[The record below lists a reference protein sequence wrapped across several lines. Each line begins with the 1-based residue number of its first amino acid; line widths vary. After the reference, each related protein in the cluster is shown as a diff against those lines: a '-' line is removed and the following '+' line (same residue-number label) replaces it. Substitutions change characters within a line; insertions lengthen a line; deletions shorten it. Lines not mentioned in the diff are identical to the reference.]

1 MKRRELLQ
9 HLQSE
14 GCEFVREGGGH
25 TVWRNPQNGR
35 RESVPRHQEI
45 KTSFG
50 SLDLQEFG
58 CFGPERRLINK

>member
-45 KTSFG
+45 KSHLARSICKNLG
-50 SLDLQEFG
+50 VSVPKG
-58 CFGPERRLINK
+58 A